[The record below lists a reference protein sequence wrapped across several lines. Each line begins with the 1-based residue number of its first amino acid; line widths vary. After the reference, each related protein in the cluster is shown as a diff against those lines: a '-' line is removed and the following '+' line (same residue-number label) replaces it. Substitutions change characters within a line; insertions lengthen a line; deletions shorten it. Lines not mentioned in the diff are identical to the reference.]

1 MNGFRSIHV
10 ISLAL
15 TYVEAG
21 LVLIAVTLL
30 SAKHAWGRYKSL
42 AAIFMVILCGNA
54 VCLMSVQLSG
64 IIDRH
69 LAYRIYFDSYW
80 SSWIVEAILM
90 IVFCY
95 GILTRLFW
103 SVPNLRFIAM
113 RVFWAIVLLW
123 VVMSAGPL
131 FRPHL
136 TAMRLVVAD
145 ATQLQQ
151 LAEQV
156 SLFTAVTVFAS
167 IRPLG
172 IELRSPLPA
181 FGLGLVFSAMIF
193 FSDQFMAGAGGA
205 WTFQRLE
212 IFDGAVVC
220 AQLMCWIA
228 AICWLEDG
236 REIVSAY
243 VSDRLW

>member
-15 TYVEAG
+15 TYLEAG

-30 SAKHAWGRYKSL
+30 SAKHAWGRYKTL
-42 AAIFMVILCGNA
+42 AAILVFLLWGSA
-54 VCLMSVQLSG
+54 LSLLTPHLYKVVE
-64 IIDRH
+64 RH
-69 LAYRIYFDSYW
+69 LLYKIYFYSYW
-80 SSWIVEAILM
+80 LSFIVEAILM
-90 IVFCY
+90 VVFCY

-103 SVPNLRFIAM
+103 SVPNLRFIAI
-113 RVFWAIVLLW
+113 RVFWGIVLLW
-123 VVMSAGPL
+123 GAMSAGPL

-136 TAMRLVVAD
+136 TAMRLVVPV
-145 ATQLQQ
+145 ATQVQQ
-151 LAEQV
+151 LADEV

-181 FGLGLVFSAMIF
+181 FGLGLVFSAMIL
-193 FSDQFMAGAGGA
+193 FSDQFMTGAGGA

-228 AICWLEDG
+228 AISWLEDG